1 MQRPFVPGG
10 PSGTQERVDEFMA
23 VPDAKSGNL
32 SLILRLVREQGL
44 THWRGYAFAF
54 LFMGLIGWTTAMSA
68 WLMKDVINEVF
79 ISKNERAIWI
89 LAGTVVG
96 IYFIKGIATYGQQVS
111 LSRIANEIVARV
123 QKQMYDHML
132 AMDVRFYAE
141 RHSSDFIALNLIIT
155 SLGRDLLSV
164 IGLTAVMVLQ
174 DPLMSVVGV
183 IVMPAAIFGVRSLV
197 RRARKVM
204 HTEFA
209 GAMTIMET
217 VQETAVGIRTVK
229 SFTLEEKLRA
239 RMYAAIEGVQAAAN
253 KLAMVGS
260 RSGPVMETLG
270 GFAVAGVILYGGF
283 RVVSG
288 AQSPGSFF
296 SFITALLMAYE
307 PAKRLA
313 RVNIDLSAAL
323 VGVKMLFDFV
333 DIPAAEAEAETL
345 PALKVT
351 QGDVIFSKVIFS
363 YRPDEPVL
371 REIDLTAKAGRV
383 TALVG
388 HSGGGKSTIISL
400 LQRLY
405 DVDGGAITIDGTNIA
420 EVSRKSLRRQI
431 AVVSQDPFLFKGTI
445 YDNIALGRPD
455 ASEDEVVEAAR
466 IAYAHDFILG
476 FQNGYKSQVGEQGHQ
491 LSGGQRQ
498 RIAIARAVLKN
509 APILLL
515 DEATAA
521 LDNESEREIQMAL
534 QRLMVGRT
542 TIVIAH
548 RLQTIQNADCI
559 CVIEGGRVLEQGT
572 HQELLAKLT
581 RYAQLHTVYNMS
593 VQAPPESPEAAA

>member
-1 MQRPFVPGG
+1 
-10 PSGTQERVDEFMA
+10 MA
-23 VPDAKSGNL
+23 SPDAKSGNL
-32 SLILRLVREQGL
+32 ALIMRLVREQGL
-44 THWRGYAFAF
+44 THWRGYAVAF

-79 ISKNERAIWI
+79 ISKNESAIWL

-96 IYFIKGIATYGQQVS
+96 IYFMKGIATYGQQVS
-111 LSRIANEIVARV
+111 LSRIANEIIARI

-132 AMDVRFYAE
+132 LMDVRFYAE
-141 RHSSDFIALNLIIT
+141 RHSSDFIARQSFIANSAGTALNLIIT
-155 SLGRDLLSV
+155 SLGRDALSLL
-164 IGLTAVMVLQ
+164 GLTAVMVLQ

-183 IVMPAAIFGVRSLV
+183 TVMPAAIFGVRSLV

-229 SFTLEEKLRA
+229 SFTLEDKLRQ
-239 RMYAAIEGVQAAAN
+239 RMYAAIEGVQRAAN

-288 AQSPGSFF
+288 VQSPGSFF

-323 VGVKMLFDFV
+323 VGVKMLFDFC
-333 DIPAAEAEAETL
+333 DTPAQEAEGEKMPDLAITKGEVVFN
-345 PALKVT
+345 KVN
-351 QGDVIFSKVIFS
+351 FA

-371 REIDLTAKAGRV
+371 RDIDLVARPGQV

-405 DVDGGAITIDGTNIA
+405 EVNGGSITVDGTNIA
-420 EVSRKSLRRQI
+420 QVSRQSLRRQI

-445 YDNIALGRPD
+445 YDNIALGR
-455 ASEDEVVEAAR
+455 AGATQAEVTEAAR
-466 IAYAHDFILG
+466 VAYAHDFIMG
-476 FQNGYKSQVGEQGHQ
+476 FQGGYQSQVGEQGHQ

-521 LDNESEREIQMAL
+521 LDTESEREIQIAL

-548 RLQTIQNADCI
+548 RLQTIQTADCI
-559 CVIEGGRVLEQGT
+559 CVIEGGRVMELGT
-572 HQELLAKLT
+572 HQELLDRHS
-581 RYAQLHTVYNMS
+581 RYAQLHTVYTRHL
-593 VQAPPESPEAAA
+593 QAPPPPEAAE

>member
-1 MQRPFVPGG
+1 MP
-10 PSGTQERVDEFMA
+10 
-23 VPDAKSGNL
+23 
-32 SLILRLVREQGL
+32 LITRLVRDHGL
-44 THWRGYAFAF
+44 SHWRGYGLAFG
-54 LFMGLIGWTTAMSA
+54 FMALMTWTTAMSA

-79 ISKNERAIWI
+79 ISKNERAIWM
-89 LAGTVVG
+89 LAGTVIG
-96 IYFIKGIATYGQQVS
+96 IYVLKGFATYGQQVT
-111 LSRIANEIVARV
+111 LSRIANDIVARV
-123 QKQMYDHML
+123 QKQMFNQML

-141 RHSSDFIALNLIIT
+141 RHSSDFIARQSFIAQSAGQSLNLVIT

-174 DPLMSVVGV
+174 DPMMSVVGV
-183 IVMPAAIFGVRSLV
+183 VVMPAAIFGVRSLV

-209 GAMTIMET
+209 GSMIIMET
-217 VQETAVGIRTVK
+217 VQETAVGVRTVK
-229 SFTLEEKLRA
+229 SFTLEEHLR
-239 RMYAAIEGVQAAAN
+239 RKMYAAIEGVQRAAN
-253 KLAMVGS
+253 KLAVVGS
-260 RSGPVMETLG
+260 RSGPVMESLG
-270 GFAVAGVILYGGF
+270 GFAVAGVILYGGY
-283 RVVSG
+283 RVVGGGQTPG
-288 AQSPGSFF
+288 AFF

-313 RVNIDLSAAL
+313 RVNIELSASL
-323 VGVKMLFDFV
+323 VGVKMLFEFCDL
-333 DIPAAEAEAETL
+333 PAKEAESMPMPDLRVSAGEVVFD
-345 PALKVT
+345 KVT
-351 QGDVIFSKVIFS
+351 FA

-371 REIDLTAKAGRV
+371 RDLNLVARAGQV

-405 DVDGGAITIDGTNIA
+405 EVDGGRITIDGTSIA
-420 EVSRKSLRRQI
+420 DVSRHSLRSQI

-445 YDNIALGRPD
+445 FDNIALGRPD
-455 ASEDEVVEAAR
+455 ATEAEVMEAAR
-466 IAYAHDFILG
+466 VAYAHDFIMG
-476 FQNGYKSQVGEQGHQ
+476 FQNGYRSQVGEQGHQ

-521 LDNESEREIQMAL
+521 LDTESEREIQLAL

-548 RLQTIQNADCI
+548 RLQTIQNADRI
-559 CVIEGGRVLEQGT
+559 CVIEGGGVQEQGT
-572 HQELLAKLT
+572 HQELLESLT
-581 RYAQLHTVYNMS
+581 RYAQLHAVYHAGQKPIGS
-593 VQAPPESPEAAA
+593 TRPEAAA

>member
-1 MQRPFVPGG
+1 
-10 PSGTQERVDEFMA
+10 MA
-23 VPDAKSGNL
+23 KPDMPNGSF
-32 SLILRLVREQGL
+32 SLISRLLREQGL
-44 THWRGYAFAF
+44 AHWRGYAIAFA
-54 LFMGLIGWTTAMSA
+54 FMGLIGWTTAMSA

-79 ISKNERAIWI
+79 VSRDETAIWT

-96 IYFIKGIATYGQQVS
+96 IYFLKGVATYGQQVS
-111 LSRIANEIVARV
+111 LSRIANHIIASV

-132 AMDVRFYAE
+132 AMDVRFYEE
-141 RHSSDFIALNLIIT
+141 RHSSDFIARQSFIATSAGTALNLIIT
-155 SLGRDLLSV
+155 SLGRDMLSL

-174 DPLMSVVGV
+174 DPMMSVVGV
-183 IVMPAAIFGVRSLV
+183 VVMPAAIIGVRSLV

-204 HTEFA
+204 HNEFA
-209 GAMTIMET
+209 GSMKVMET
-217 VQETAVGIRTVK
+217 VQETAIGIRTVK
-229 SFTLEEKLRA
+229 SFTLEPMLRQ
-239 RMYAAIEGVQAAAN
+239 RMFAGIESVQKAAN
-253 KLAMVGS
+253 KRSTVGS

-270 GFAVAGVILYGGF
+270 GFAVAGVILYGGY
-283 RVVSG
+283 RVVNG
-288 AQSPGSFF
+288 GQSPGAFF

-313 RVNIDLSAAL
+313 RVHIDLSSAL
-323 VGVKMLFDFV
+323 VGVKMLFDFCDV
-333 DIPAAEAEAETL
+333 SAADGENAKAQ
-345 PALKVT
+345 ALAITRGEVVFDHV
-351 QGDVIFSKVIFS
+351 QFS
-363 YRPDEPVL
+363 YRPGEPVL
-371 REIDLTAKAGRV
+371 QDLNLVAQAGKV

-405 DVDGGAITIDGTNIA
+405 EVDSGTIRVDGTPIHS
-420 EVSRKSLRRQI
+420 VSRRSLRGQI

-445 YDNIALGRPD
+445 YENISIGRPE
-455 ASEDEVVEAAR
+455 ASEMEVEEAAR
-466 IAYAHDFILG
+466 VAYAHDFIVA
-476 FQNGYKSQVGEQGHQ
+476 FENGYHSQVGEQGHQ

-521 LDNESEREIQMAL
+521 LDTESEREIQMAL

-542 TIVIAH
+542 TLVIAH
-548 RLQTIQNADCI
+548 RLQTIQSADSI

-572 HQELLAKLT
+572 HDELLGKLT
-581 RYAQLHTVYNMS
+581 RYAQLHSVYHSQM
-593 VQAPPESPEAAA
+593 AGLSPAETPL

>member
-1 MQRPFVPGG
+1 
-10 PSGTQERVDEFMA
+10 MA
-23 VPDAKSGNL
+23 KPNLPNGSL
-32 SLILRLVREQGL
+32 SLIARLLREQGL
-44 THWRGYAFAF
+44 VHWRGYAIAFA
-54 LFMGLIGWTTAMSA
+54 FMGLIGWTTAMSA
-68 WLMKDVINEVF
+68 WLMKDVINKVF
-79 ISKNERAIWI
+79 ISKDEAAIWM

-96 IYFIKGIATYGQQVS
+96 IYFLKGVATYGQQVS
-111 LSRIANEIVARV
+111 LSRIANQIIASV

-141 RHSSDFIALNLIIT
+141 RHSSDFIARQSFIATSAGTALNLIIT
-155 SLGRDLLSV
+155 SLGRDTLTL
-164 IGLTAVMVLQ
+164 IGLTAVLVLQ
-174 DPLMSVVGV
+174 DPMMSIVGV
-183 IVMPAAIFGVRSLV
+183 VVMPAAIFGVRSLV

-204 HTEFA
+204 QNEFA
-209 GAMTIMET
+209 GSMKIMET

-229 SFTLEEKLRA
+229 SFTLEPMLRQ
-239 RMYAAIEGVQAAAN
+239 RMFSAIESVQKAAN
-253 KLAMVGS
+253 KLSVVGS

-288 AQSPGSFF
+288 GQSPGAFF

-313 RVNIDLSAAL
+313 RVHIDLSAAL
-323 VGVKMLFDFV
+323 VGVKMLFEFCD
-333 DIPAAEAEAETL
+333 L
-345 PALKVT
+345 PAQDQEDPKAPALVISRGEVVFDKVE
-351 QGDVIFSKVIFS
+351 FA
-363 YRPDEPVL
+363 YRHGEPVL
-371 REIDLTAKAGRV
+371 QCLDLVAQAGKV

-405 DVDGGAITIDGTNIA
+405 EVDGGAITIDGTPIQC
-420 EVSRKSLRRQI
+420 VSRRSLRSQI

-445 YDNIALGRPD
+445 YENIAIGSPN
-455 ASEDEVVEAAR
+455 ASEAEVLEAAR
-466 IAYAHDFILG
+466 VAYAHDFILG
-476 FQNGYKSQVGEQGHQ
+476 FQIGYQSQVGEQGHQ

-521 LDNESEREIQMAL
+521 LDTESEREIQTAL

-548 RLQTIQNADCI
+548 RLQTIQSADRI

-572 HQELLAKLT
+572 HVELLAKLT
-581 RYAQLHTVYNMS
+581 RYAQLHAVYSTNMPADPATPETVG
-593 VQAPPESPEAAA
+593 

>member
-1 MQRPFVPGG
+1 
-10 PSGTQERVDEFMA
+10 MA
-23 VPDAKSGNL
+23 KPDMPNGSL
-32 SLILRLVREQGL
+32 SLISRLLREQGL
-44 THWRGYAFAF
+44 VHWRGYAIAFA
-54 LFMGLIGWTTAMSA
+54 FMGLIGWTTAMSA

-96 IYFIKGIATYGQQVS
+96 IYFLKGVATYGQQVS
-111 LSRIANEIVARV
+111 LSRIANQIIASV

-141 RHSSDFIALNLIIT
+141 RHSSDFIARQSFIATSAGTALNLIIT
-155 SLGRDLLSV
+155 SLGRDTLSL

-174 DPLMSVVGV
+174 DPMMSVVGV
-183 IVMPAAIFGVRSLV
+183 VVMPVAIFGVRSLV

-204 HTEFA
+204 HNEFA
-209 GAMTIMET
+209 GSMKIMET

-229 SFTLEEKLRA
+229 SFTLEAMLRL
-239 RMYAAIEGVQAAAN
+239 RMFAAIESVQKAAN
-253 KLAMVGS
+253 KLSTVGS

-270 GFAVAGVILYGGF
+270 GFAVAGVILYGGY
-283 RVVSG
+283 RVVNG
-288 AQSPGSFF
+288 GQSPGAFF

-313 RVNIDLSAAL
+313 RVHIDLSAAL
-323 VGVKMLFDFV
+323 VGVKMLFEFC
-333 DIPAAEAEAETL
+333 DIPAADAEDAKA
-345 PALKVT
+345 PALAISK
-351 QGDVIFSKVIFS
+351 GDVVFDHVQFS
-363 YRPDEPVL
+363 YRSGEPVL
-371 REIDLTAKAGRV
+371 QDLNLVAQAGKV

-405 DVDGGAITIDGTNIA
+405 EVNAGSITVDGTSIHS
-420 EVSRKSLRRQI
+420 VSRRSLRSQI

-445 YDNIALGRPD
+445 YENIAIGLPD
-455 ASEDEVVEAAR
+455 ASEEEVTEAAR
-466 IAYAHDFILG
+466 VAYAHDFILG
-476 FQNGYKSQVGEQGHQ
+476 FQNGYQSQVGEQGHQ

-521 LDNESEREIQMAL
+521 LDTESEREIQMAL

-548 RLQTIQNADCI
+548 RLQTIQSADRI

-572 HQELLAKLT
+572 HAELIAQVT
-581 RYAQLHTVYNMS
+581 RYAQLHSVYHSQMADLN
-593 VQAPPESPEAAA
+593 AP